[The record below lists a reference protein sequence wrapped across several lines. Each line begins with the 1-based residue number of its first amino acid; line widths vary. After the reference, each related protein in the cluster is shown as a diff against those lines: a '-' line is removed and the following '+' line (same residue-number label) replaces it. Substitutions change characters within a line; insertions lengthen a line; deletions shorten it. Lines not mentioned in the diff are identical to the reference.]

1 LFQAAYNVT
10 DGPVLIDQYGRSIG
24 GREFAPVDVD
34 QEAAQAAIAG
44 GSIRIY
50 DEGQIT
56 SGANP
61 DALDAARRAN
71 AWNGRVVAVAALGI
85 SKLTNELANFE
96 GSSDPMGDLVRTES
110 IELPVVRP
118 AKKEQAES

>member
-1 LFQAAYNVT
+1 MFQAAYNVT
-10 DGPVLIDQYGRSIG
+10 DQPVLVDQYGRSIG

-34 QEAAQAAIAG
+34 QEAAQAAIAS

-50 DEGQIT
+50 DDGQIT
-56 SGANP
+56 SGQNP

-71 AWNGRVVAVAALGI
+71 AWNDRSVAVAALGAG
-85 SKLTNELANFE
+85 KLSNELAGFE
-96 GSSDPMGDLVRTES
+96 DSPDSMGDLIRTES
-110 IELPVVRP
+110 IELPAVRS